1 MTHIHTARQTDTSR
15 DISHLYHKLSWLQVA
30 TELKKKLTIIITTA
44 EIIISDL
51 NFIGLFALCT
61 SSPQLVITSVRT
73 IPSMATRY
81 HDTRGA
87 TIPIPSTD
95 TERRDVTSSYDVMR
109 LSYDI
114 ITTLHRVGRT
124 TVPSP
129 AIRQCPAQPSGS
141 AQPSHQA
148 VLHGQ
153 LWMQQTGTPV
163 DESCSLGRWTDG

>member
-141 AQPSHQA
+141 ASRSA
-148 VLHGQ
+148 V
-153 LWMQQTGTPV
+153 
-163 DESCSLGRWTDG
+163 DAANRDAS